1 MILRPVFVSNKENK
15 FCNLFPSSFL
25 TRTTAVSSIGAGARV
40 SPRLPCGWPRHWY
53 CREVPGPP
61 SQALPGHCDRCA
73 QWPGKAWLGGPGTRG
88 NAPAVARGRWIY

>member
-61 SQALPGHCDRCA
+61 GQALPGHCDRCRV
-73 QWPGKAWLGGPGTRG
+73 QQRDRVSSFSPVWQRV
-88 NAPAVARGRWIY
+88 VADNI

>member
-1 MILRPVFVSNKENK
+1 VILRPVFVSNKENK

-61 SQALPGHCDRCA
+61 SQALRGHCDRCV
-73 QWPGKAWLGGPGTRG
+73 QQRDRVSSFSRTLCGSESSVIQTTS
-88 NAPAVARGRWIY
+88 V